1 MSDLCQLLELEVPLA
16 TVGGYDHSLST
27 GQIQKIKIIRALLDE
42 RTIPIFDEIFSNL
55 SKKIQ
60 AKMYAYLKNLSG
72 KTIII
77 IDHNAPKVT
86 GATYWEL

>member
-1 MSDLCQLLELEVPLA
+1 MKEQFQFLMKSLA
-16 TVGGYDHSLST
+16 IY
-27 GQIQKIKIIRALLDE
+27 Q
-42 RTIPIFDEIFSNL
+42 
-55 SKKIQ
+55 KKIQ